1 MNTARSPLL
10 SDQRAAYSAHEAGTA
25 SGRFGARS
33 RTLPTSETQ
42 RAQHSSARWGN
53 RGTVLASPHLSRLL
67 PEHLSTARQNGATRG
82 EREPGPVSPGS
93 VSPGLVSPG
102 SVSPG
107 WLASPHPTSPRWLHL
122 GLTPATFGA
131 LDAPSLPR
139 PRSPFPLPSTH
150 SAGDGAA
157 AKDGMP
163 THRPM
168 PPPAVSPPP
177 LPAATVLFQVK
188 STPCS

>member
-25 SGRFGARS
+25 SSRFGARS

-53 RGTVLASPHLSRLL
+53 RGTVLASPHLS
-67 PEHLSTARQNGATRG
+67 TAQQNGATRG
-82 EREPGPVSPGS
+82 EREPGP
-93 VSPGLVSPG
+93 VSPG

>member
-10 SDQRAAYSAHEAGTA
+10 SDPRAGYSAHEAGTA

-53 RGTVLASPHLSRLL
+53 RGMVLASPHLSWLL
-67 PEHLSTARQNGATRG
+67 PEHLSTAQQNGATRG

-93 VSPGLVSPG
+93 VSPG

-122 GLTPATFGA
+122 GLTPASFGA

-139 PRSPFPLPSTH
+139 PHSPFPLPSTH